1 MHRAPAV
8 SFSVGRSRWH
18 LGCIVASSVLA
29 LAVSLGI
36 VWNQSTLDWRS
47 FVVLGLTLASSAAAL
62 YVWWRSPVGR
72 LRWDGNRW
80 LWSGFIDAQ
89 ECHLSL
95 RLDFQHVMVVVLRRD
110 GQRSIWL
117 WLQPRPDTPTQWLP
131 LRRAIVCGWQERGV
145 DAVDTLHDTGVSA

>member
-29 LAVSLGI
+29 LAVSLGF

-62 YVWWRSPVGR
+62 HAWWRSPVGL
-72 LRWDGNRW
+72 LRWEGCNW
-80 LWSGFIDAQ
+80 HWSEFTGAQ

-95 RLDFQHVMVVVLRRD
+95 LLDFQRAMLVVLRRD
-110 GQRSIWL
+110 GQRDVWL
-117 WLQPRPDTPTQWLP
+117 WLQSRHDTATQWLP
-131 LRRAIVCGWQERGV
+131 LRRSIICGDQQPADSV
-145 DAVDTLHDTGVSA
+145 DALHDTGGSA